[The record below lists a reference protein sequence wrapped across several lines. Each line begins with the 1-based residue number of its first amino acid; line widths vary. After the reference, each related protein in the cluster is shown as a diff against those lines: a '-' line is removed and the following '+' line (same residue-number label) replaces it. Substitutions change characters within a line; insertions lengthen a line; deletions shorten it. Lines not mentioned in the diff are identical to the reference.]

1 MIIECPCKKKKFNI
15 DINLIPAEG
24 RNLQCGS
31 CDRIWFYKKEDPIL
45 EPQQTNEDIA
55 TKENE
60 ESESSND
67 DKSND
72 QKIKQPIKENKKLKS
87 ELSAIKKTESK
98 PELVK
103 KTQSSKFF
111 SYLIVFIISLG
122 ALIILLDTL
131 KSPLINI
138 FPGLEVLLFNLYETL
153 KAVSYTHLTL
163 PTSHLV

>member
-15 DINLIPAEG
+15 DINLIPTEG

-31 CDRIWFYKKEDPIL
+31 CDRVWFYKKEDPIT
-45 EPQQTNEDIA
+45 EPLQINEDIA
-55 TKENE
+55 IRENE
-60 ESESSND
+60 DSDKLND
-67 DKSND
+67 DKSKD
-72 QKIKQPIKENKKLKS
+72 QIIKQPIQKIKKAKS
-87 ELSAIKKTESK
+87 ELSAVKETESK
-98 PELVK
+98 SEVIK

-131 KSPLINI
+131 KTPLINI

-153 KAVSYTHLTL
+153 KDIKLFIIDLS
-163 PTSHLV
+163 

>member
-31 CDRIWFYKKEDPIL
+31 CDRVWFYKKEDSIPETSLI
-45 EPQQTNEDIA
+45 NEDIA
-55 TKENE
+55 IRENE
-60 ESESSND
+60 ENDNSND
-67 DKSND
+67 YRSND
-72 QKIKQPIKENKKLKS
+72 QEIKQPVKENKKSKS
-87 ELSAIKKTESK
+87 ELSAIEEIESK

-131 KSPLINI
+131 KTPLINI

-153 KAVSYTHLTL
+153 KDIKLFIIDLS
-163 PTSHLV
+163 

>member
-45 EPQQTNEDIA
+45 EPQQINEDIA

-98 PELVK
+98 TELDK
-103 KTQSSKFF
+103 QTQNSKFF

-131 KSPLINI
+131 KTPLINI

-153 KAVSYTHLTL
+153 KDIKLFIIDLS
-163 PTSHLV
+163 

>member
-31 CDRIWFYKKEDPIL
+31 CDRVWFYKKEDSIPETSLI
-45 EPQQTNEDIA
+45 NEDIA
-55 TKENE
+55 IRENE
-60 ESESSND
+60 ENDNSND
-67 DKSND
+67 YKSND
-72 QKIKQPIKENKKLKS
+72 QEIKQPVKENKKSKS
-87 ELSAIKKTESK
+87 ELSPIEEIESK

-131 KSPLINI
+131 KTPLINI

-153 KAVSYTHLTL
+153 KDIKLFIIDLS
-163 PTSHLV
+163 

>member
-31 CDRIWFYKKEDPIL
+31 CDRIWFYKKEEL
-45 EPQQTNEDIA
+45 KSEPLQVNEDIA
-55 TKENE
+55 IKEKE
-60 ESESSND
+60 DSEKLND
-67 DKSND
+67 DKSKH
-72 QKIKQPIKENKKLKS
+72 QLIKQPVEENKKAKSKLSTINETEKKS
-87 ELSAIKKTESK
+87 EEIKKTK
-98 PELVK
+98 
-103 KTQSSKFF
+103 SSKFF

-131 KSPLINI
+131 KTPLVNI

-153 KAVSYTHLTL
+153 KDIKLFIIDLS
-163 PTSHLV
+163 

>member
-31 CDRIWFYKKEDPIL
+31 CDRVWFYKKEDPIQETL
-45 EPQQTNEDIA
+45 QINEDIA
-55 TKENE
+55 IKK
-60 ESESSND
+60 ND
-67 DKSND
+67 EGDNLDDNKSND
-72 QKIKQPIKENKKLKS
+72 QEIKRPVEENKKTKS
-87 ELSAIKKTESK
+87 KLSGIKETENK

-103 KTQSSKFF
+103 KTQSNKFF

-131 KSPLINI
+131 KTPLINI

-153 KAVSYTHLTL
+153 KDIKLFIIDLS
-163 PTSHLV
+163 

>member
-31 CDRIWFYKKEDPIL
+31 CDRIWFYKKEEL
-45 EPQQTNEDIA
+45 KSEPSQVNEDIA
-55 TKENE
+55 IKEKE
-60 ESESSND
+60 DKDKLND
-67 DKSND
+67 DKSKN
-72 QKIKQPIKENKKLKS
+72 QLIKQPVEENEKAKSKLSNINKTENKSK
-87 ELSAIKKTESK
+87 EIKKTK
-98 PELVK
+98 
-103 KTQSSKFF
+103 SSKFF

-131 KSPLINI
+131 KTPLINI

-153 KAVSYTHLTL
+153 KDIKLFIIDLS
-163 PTSHLV
+163 

>member
-31 CDRIWFYKKEDPIL
+31 CDRVWFYKKEELIS
-45 EPQQTNEDIA
+45 ESPQVNEDIA
-55 TKENE
+55 IKEKE
-60 ESESSND
+60 DSDKLND
-67 DKSND
+67 DKSKD
-72 QKIKQPIKENKKLKS
+72 QLIKQAVEENEKAKSKLSTVNETEKKS
-87 ELSAIKKTESK
+87 EEIKKTK
-98 PELVK
+98 
-103 KTQSSKFF
+103 SSKFF

-131 KSPLINI
+131 KTPLINI

-153 KAVSYTHLTL
+153 KDVKLFIIDLS
-163 PTSHLV
+163 